1 MNGHRLI
8 LGQLDDLITGDTIDD
23 THDERYRQKI
33 ASLLINRKG
42 YLRNDIEPRRKLM
55 VQAGEKRAI
64 INIDFVIRLEN
75 HMSMI
80 INYAPGSLVT
90 RHRPLVAASRIL
102 APYQIPVAVV
112 TNGEDADILDGP
124 SVGLLARGL
133 ESIPSKTELR
143 TIASDFDFSPV
154 PALRAEMESRILY
167 CFEVDDSC
175 PCDTD
180 ICRV

>member
-1 MNGHRLI
+1 MNGHHLI
-8 LGQLDDLITGDTIDD
+8 LGKLNDLITGDTVDD

-33 ASLLINRKG
+33 AGLLLNRKG
-42 YLRNDIEPRRKLM
+42 YLRDSIEPRRKLM
-55 VQAGEKRAI
+55 VQAGDKRAI
-64 INIDFVIRLEN
+64 IKIDFVIRSDE
-75 HMSMI
+75 HVAMI
-80 INYAPGSLVT
+80 IKYAPGSLVT
-90 RHRPLVAASRIL
+90 RHRPLLAASRIL

-124 SVGLLARGL
+124 SAGILARGL
-133 ESIPSKTELR
+133 ESIPSKTELV
-143 TIASDFDFSPV
+143 TIASGFDFSPV
-154 PALRAEMESRILY
+154 PIRRAEMESRILY